1 MLLPGFG
8 EQVRVVL
15 LPGFGE
21 QVKGGL
27 LLGFGEQARVVVC
40 ESQGRQHSY
49 QVLVEAA
56 LLPGFGEQ
64 VRGITFL
71 SRCVG
76 AQEERFFQEALV
88 RRKGTCELKVLR
100 TENVLVE

>member
-1 MLLPGFG
+1 M
-8 EQVRVVL
+8 
-15 LPGFGE
+15 
-21 QVKGGL
+21 
-27 LLGFGEQARVVVC
+27 
-40 ESQGRQHSY
+40 
-49 QVLVEAA
+49 